1 MIMLFWF
8 GTAAALLVLTQGF
21 VTLLSAVKPL
31 FFTQQ
36 ETEMRV
42 HVELQKYVDLFHADL
57 GSG

>member
-1 MIMLFWF
+1 MLFWF